1 MKQSGLKRFFKKV
14 FNKEASKEERRR
26 AIVNLEIQD
35 IEDSESRNGKL
46 LSGVWLSLVELLSSE
61 MGQQKTKM
69 EMTIVAELYDSLQ
82 ASCAFYVEFKV
93 GEEVVGEW
101 EWPAKN

>member
-1 MKQSGLKRFFKKV
+1 VTLT
-14 FNKEASKEERRR
+14 
-26 AIVNLEIQD
+26 
-35 IEDSESRNGKL
+35 
-46 LSGVWLSLVELLSSE
+46 LVELLSSE

-82 ASCAFYVEFKV
+82 ASCSFNVEFKV

-101 EWPAKN
+101 EWPARNYGGKFMRRVRFPFKLRYLN